1 MANELLVTPQGELK
15 WAKVFEPAD
24 PVEKGKSRQWGIE
37 LVLDNE
43 DPACLALMTKI
54 EELQQTANGAGA
66 KIDDKGWPFKDELDQ
81 NKQPTGR
88 TLFRFTRNETSKKGT
103 IISPPVVVDAKRKA
117 WPADDLIGNG
127 SKGKVAYSFYGWD
140 SLTVRGAKGLSLW
153 LEMVQVIEFVPYARA
168 SAEDA
173 FEEEEGYEVEEQA
186 ETPFADEAPKPAPA
200 APAAAL
206 TPSQRLQQRAAQVA
220 AEAAEGDW
228 GPSEE
233 EVPF

>member
-1 MANELLVTPQGELK
+1 MAKELLVTPLGELK
-15 WAKVFEPAD
+15 WAKVFEPED
-24 PVEKGKSRQWGIE
+24 PRDEGKSRVWSID

-43 DPACLALMTKI
+43 DPGCLALMTKI
-54 EELQQTANGAGA
+54 EELQQTANGPGA
-66 KIDDKGWPFKDELDQ
+66 KIDKKGWPFKDEVDQ
-81 NKQPTGR
+81 NEQPTGR
-88 TLFRFTRNETSKKGT
+88 TVFRFKRNETSKKGNA
-103 IISPPVVVDAKRKA
+103 ISPPVVVDSKRKA

-127 SKGKVAYSFYGWD
+127 SKGKIAYSFYGWD
-140 SLTVRGAKGLSLW
+140 SPTTRGAKGLSLW
-153 LEMVQVIEFVPYARA
+153 LEMVQVIDFVPYQRA

-173 FEEEEGYEVEEQA
+173 FEEEEGYEVEAQA

-220 AEAAEGDW
+220 AEAAERDW
-228 GPSEE
+228 EPSEE